1 MKKKGNNVMKKR
13 LFAMPLLVLAAMGM
27 VMTGCN
33 SNKGLSDYSKYV
45 KLGEYKGLTIEVDD
59 ATVTEEQVKG
69 EYDAIIEY
77 YTEKEKLTT
86 GTVKEG
92 DEINLDYTGYLNGE
106 AFKNGST
113 EGKGT
118 DYKVG
123 GTKNDKGEITGKYI
137 DDLDKQLVGLEVGKE
152 YDLNCKFP
160 DDYSSA
166 DLKGKEVVFKVKVN
180 CIYGKDIVP
189 ELNDDLIKKLTDGDY
204 TTLESYDKYLRE
216 ELKKYNLEKQQTAYE
231 YGLWS
236 TIIENC
242 ERNGYPEDLLNKYYE
257 GYYNDYKSYYSQMAS
272 LYQMDYASYL
282 LMYVGTTDKELQKYC
297 KSLAEAELEY
307 TMIAV
312 EIAKV
317 EGISLTDEG
326 IESQKAVVV
335 ESYSYENVEALEKQY
350 EGFGENYF
358 RESFLFDKINDFLA
372 DKNEKKIAEPSKKEE
387 STEKAT
393 EETTTAAQ

>member
-1 MKKKGNNVMKKR
+1 MKKR
-13 LFAMPLLVLAAMGM
+13 LFAMPLLALAVMGM

-33 SNKGLSDYSKYV
+33 KDKGLSDYSEYV
-45 KLGEYKGLTIEVDD
+45 KLGDYKGLTIEVDD
-59 ATVTEEQVKG
+59 AAVTEEQVKS

-77 YTEKEKLTT
+77 YTEKEKLKE
-86 GTVKEG
+86 GTVKAG
-92 DEINLDYTGYLNGE
+92 DMINLDFTGYLDGK
-106 AFKNGST
+106 AFANGST
-113 EGKGT
+113 EGKGA
-118 DYKVG
+118 DYTVG
-123 GTKNDKGEITGKYI
+123 GTKNDKGEITNKYI

-166 DLKGKEVVFKVKVN
+166 DLKGKDVVFKVKVN

-189 ELNDDLIKKLTDGDY
+189 ELNDDLIKKHTNGDY

-216 ELKKYNLEKQQTAYE
+216 ELKKFNEEKQKTAYE

-257 GYYNDYKSYYSQMAS
+257 GYYNDYKSYYSSMAS
-272 LYQMDYASYL
+272 LYQMDYAQYL
-282 LMYVGTTDKELQKYC
+282 LLYVGTTDVELQKYC

-317 EGISLTDEG
+317 EGITLSDKE
-326 IESQKAVVV
+326 IESQKAVIV
-335 ESYSYENVEALEKQY
+335 ESYSYDSVEALEKQY
-350 EGFGENYF
+350 EGFGDNYF
-358 RESFLFDKINDFLA
+358 RESFLFDKINEFLA
-372 DKNEKKIAEPSKKEE
+372 GKNEMIIGDSSKKED